1 MQTEG
6 DKNIKEKPKQGAPG
20 EEIGGQ
26 DGEKE
31 AGQRW
36 GECGITK
43 SVVGIEDE
51 TERRINIVGEMDNIT
66 KLTVGIKGKPEGGKP
81 EKNEMDGELWRVR

>member
-1 MQTEG
+1 M
-6 DKNIKEKPKQGAPG
+6 
-20 EEIGGQ
+20 
-26 DGEKE
+26 
-31 AGQRW
+31 
-36 GECGITK
+36 
-43 SVVGIEDE
+43 VGIEDE